1 MQQGQKTGF
10 YLDQRAQHRAV
21 ARYCGGKQVLDAFC
35 NQGSFALHAAR
46 AGATRVLG
54 LDSAEDAVVAARRNA
69 ERNGFKAEFVVANV
83 FDWFNAP
90 VRATEPLWDVIIL
103 DPPPFAKSK
112 SALEGALRGYKE
124 INLRAMQR
132 LAPGG
137 ILATYTCS
145 HHMQDAEL
153 RGVLAA
159 AAADTKRRVHVL
171 EWCHQPPDHPV
182 LATMAE
188 SEYLRGY
195 ILRVE

>member
-1 MQQGQKTGF
+1 
-10 YLDQRAQHRAV
+10 
-21 ARYCGGKQVLDAFC
+21 
-35 NQGSFALHAAR
+35 
-46 AGATRVLG
+46 
-54 LDSAEDAVVAARRNA
+54 
-69 ERNGFKAEFVVANV
+69 
-83 FDWFNAP
+83 
-90 VRATEPLWDVIIL
+90 
-103 DPPPFAKSK
+103 
-112 SALEGALRGYKE
+112 
-124 INLRAMQR
+124 MQR

-153 RGVLAA
+153 RGVLAE

-182 LATMAE
+182 LVTMAE